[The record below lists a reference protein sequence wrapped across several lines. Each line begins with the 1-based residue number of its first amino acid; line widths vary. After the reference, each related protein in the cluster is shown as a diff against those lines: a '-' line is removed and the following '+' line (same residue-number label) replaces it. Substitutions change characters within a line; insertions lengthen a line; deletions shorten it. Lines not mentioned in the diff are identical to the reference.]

1 MNHSALSKLEYD
13 KIKAMLME
21 EAASHAGRALIE
33 ESVPS
38 ASFGRVTALLRETEE
53 AAELIR
59 LGASIPLSAMEG
71 MEAFMEL
78 LGTGYLYQESELAQL
93 SVWLTSVAQMK
104 RYMQSKQ
111 HAAPTISG
119 YAATLDE
126 CKVLRQ
132 ELERCIRYGAI
143 TDQAS
148 PELAKIRR
156 KLGLVEEQL
165 KRRLDQAMNKYSRYV
180 MDPISSRRSGR
191 YVIPVR
197 REFRKQV
204 PGTVWDQSSSGQ
216 TLFIEPEELAH
227 VQGEWDFLKQDE
239 ARAETAVLAALSGL
253 AEESAD
259 SLRLNREVLA
269 AYDYIFARG
278 RLGVLMNGTAPD
290 VADEPVLS
298 FLGAKHPLLGPSA
311 VPITVEIGFDYRQLM
326 ITGPNTG
333 GKTAALKTI
342 GLLTLMVQSGLLIPV
357 EEGSRAGIFTQVL
370 ADVGDGQSLEHSLST
385 FSAHLTNVAEM
396 LRHADERSLLL
407 MDELAAGTD
416 PGEGIALSLAILE
429 ELLERRSVVAATTHF
444 NEIKEFARRTPGCR
458 NARMAFDPETLQ
470 PLYRLEVGEAGSSF
484 AFAIARKFGIPEKLV
499 ARAEQHAAAGIRQ
512 AGERMGAGSCSRVLG
527 HEVGRTAEPPAL
539 KRKYAG
545 KPARESGTGNEDGEG
560 LYQDSAKTSSA
571 RPLEQGDCVYIHPL
585 KQTGIVYKPADSK
598 GEVVVQFRD
607 RKLTFNHKRLSLRIA
622 REHLYPADYDMDI
635 VFESV
640 ENRKKRK
647 QMSRRHDPDMEI
659 ITPAED

>member
-1 MNHSALSKLEYD
+1 MNDSTLNNLEYD
-13 KIKAMLME
+13 KIKVMLME
-21 EAASHAGRALIE
+21 EAASQAGRALIRQ
-33 ESVPS
+33 SAPS
-38 ASFGRVTALLRETEE
+38 SNYSRVTALLKETEE
-53 AAELIR
+53 AAVLIR

-71 MEAFMEL
+71 IDTFLEL
-78 LGTGYLYQESELAQL
+78 LGTGYLFQETELSQL
-93 SVWLTSVAQMK
+93 SVWLTSIAQMK
-104 RYMQSKQ
+104 RYMQSKEQ
-111 HAAPTISG
+111 AAPIISG
-119 YAATLDE
+119 YAASMDE

-132 ELERCIRYGAI
+132 ELERCIRHGLI

-156 KLGLVEEQL
+156 KLGLLEEQL

-180 MDPISSRRSGR
+180 MDPISSRRSGH

-227 VQGEWDFLKQDE
+227 LQGEWDLYKQDE
-239 ARAETAVLAALSGL
+239 ARAETVVLAALSEL

-278 RLGVLMNGTAPD
+278 RLGVLMKGIAPVVVD
-290 VADEPVLS
+290 KPVLS

-311 VPITVEIGFDYRQLM
+311 VPITVSIGQEYRQLM

-357 EEGSRAGIFTQVL
+357 EEGSCAGVFTRVL
-370 ADVGDGQSLEHSLST
+370 ADIGDGQSLEHSLST
-385 FSAHLTNVAEM
+385 FSAHLTNVAGM
-396 LRHADERSLLL
+396 LRLADERSLLL

-429 ELLERRSVVAATTHF
+429 ELLARRSIVAATTHF

-458 NARMAFDPETLQ
+458 NVRMAFDPDTLQ
-470 PLYRLEVGEAGSSF
+470 PLYRLEIGEAGSSF
-484 AFAIARKFGIPEKLV
+484 AFAIARKYGIPEKLV
-499 ARAEQHAAAGIRQ
+499 SRAEQYAAAGTRQ
-512 AGERMGAGSCSRVLG
+512 VEERKASAGYSQEFMGT
-527 HEVGRTAEPPAL
+527 E
-539 KRKYAG
+539 
-545 KPARESGTGNEDGEG
+545 GNEDEAGSSNPGE
-560 LYQDSAKTSSA
+560 DVMPVSAAGKRSGDTGNPNLDPASSPPG
-571 RPLEQGDCVYIHPL
+571 RPLQQGDLVYIHPL

-598 GEVVVQFRD
+598 GEVVVQFRN

-647 QMSRRHDPDMEI
+647 QMSRRHNPNLEI
-659 ITPAED
+659 IKPPEE